1 MNSPE
6 NAAKDRKIVQYCAY
20 AGGGL
25 FVALNLITGG
35 AVPAGLIGGL
45 IGGGIGA
52 AVGAIIVKVK
62 KPAPQTPAI
71 ESERESPAQEEI
83 KVNAV
88 AQSVPGKAVESLDLS
103 QWQRVAYT
111 FTAPSKTFEDIKRGN
126 RSWWLPLIVMAL
138 TGYILFGAVVQK
150 VGIRQTVENQIRMD
164 PKAQERM
171 AQATPEQ
178 REQGYK
184 ISDGITEA
192 VFVAGPL
199 MGMLGALVVVAVLLA
214 TINFGF
220 GGRAKFGDLFAVVY
234 YAWLPQ
240 LVKVLLGT
248 AVIYAGVAPESFN
261 IKNFA
266 PTNLGA
272 FLDPMDTNKSLYA
285 LATAFDATTIWVVV
299 LMSIGVAT
307 VAGVKRSAGYI
318 VVFGWWLVIVFFGVA
333 AAAVMG

>member
-1 MNSPE
+1 MDTIIGIVTGVVFAILAATLSHPNSAGE
-6 NAAKDRKIVQYCAY
+6 AGQFGGVGMFVGFTVGYFVSMLVRKIAQKGKATSEM
-20 AGGGL
+20 G
-25 FVALNLITGG
+25 
-35 AVPAGLIGGL
+35 VPP
-45 IGGGIGA
+45 
-52 AVGAIIVKVK
+52 AVGA
-62 KPAPQTPAI
+62 AP
-71 ESERESPAQEEI
+71 
-83 KVNAV
+83 V
-88 AQSVPGKAVESLDLS
+88 AAGLTQL
-103 QWQRVAYT
+103 QRVAYT
-111 FTAPSKTFEDIKRGN
+111 FTTPSKTFEDIKRGN

-138 TGYILFGAVVQK
+138 AGYILFGAVVQK

-199 MGMLGALVVVAVLLA
+199 MGMLGALVATAVLLG

-240 LVKVLLGT
+240 IVKVLLGT
-248 AVIYAGVAPESFN
+248 AVICAGMAPESFN

-272 FLDPMDTNKSLYA
+272 FLDPMDTNKALYA

-333 AAAVMG
+333 AAAAMG